1 MNSDERRKLGR
12 TGNPDHAKFAK
23 PSPLVD
29 LRGEK
34 TVPACN
40 LGDVRA
46 WFGSFRQNGALL
58 VRAKAPAPLRAV
70 ENLNSRIRH
79 RSSHRTNFRTKADL
93 ARFALFAEGGL
104 RRAHTD
110 SHMTRQL
117 MMQDIATSRLLK
129 KSEIHGTSQNEKE
142 SKPAR
147 N

>member
-93 ARFALFAEGGL
+93 ARFAPFAEGGL
-104 RRAHTD
+104 RQAHTVKR
-110 SHMTRQL
+110 MFPPGRRAGREL
-117 MMQDIATSRLLK
+117 RARL
-129 KSEIHGTSQNEKE
+129 SGNQRSNSDFAIVRS
-142 SKPAR
+142 
-147 N
+147 